1 MTPTLVITGLVPVI
15 PIRMARR
22 FSYRDGRDKPG
33 HDVVGPTPAV
43 IPGEPKAREGDRL
56 QNRAP
61 SSPCGEGW
69 GSQGQS
75 SAYGEKLEGR
85 YSA

>member
-43 IPGEPKAREGDRL
+43 IPGEPKAREGDRV
-56 QNRAP
+56 QDRAR
-61 SSPCGEGW
+61 SSLPLAGRDKGW

-75 SAYGEKLEGR
+75 SPLR
-85 YSA
+85 